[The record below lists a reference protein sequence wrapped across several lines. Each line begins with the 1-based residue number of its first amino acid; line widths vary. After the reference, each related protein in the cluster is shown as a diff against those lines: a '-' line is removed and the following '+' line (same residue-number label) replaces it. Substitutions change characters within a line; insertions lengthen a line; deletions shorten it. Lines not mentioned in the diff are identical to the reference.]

1 MDEALKTFKMNGY
14 DAEVKGAKMVV
25 YGGSYIQAIIIAV
38 NTNTAEN
45 FEWRQSRE

>member
-1 MDEALKTFKMNGY
+1 MDEALKTFRENGY
-14 DAEVKGAKMVV
+14 DAEVIGAKMVV

-38 NTNTAEN
+38 DTNTANN